1 MAAQSGHRADTT
13 VTLRC
18 DPRHRP
24 AMEHIRILACMKH
37 PTIPPNGKIIE
48 AVARRFR
55 VLGEPQRLRVLQSL
69 EFGAKTVGQL
79 VTALAANQPN
89 VSRHLQALFD
99 AGLVTRR
106 RNGNS
111 VTYSV
116 SDPMVFKLCELVCN
130 NVVEQARAGMA
141 EMAIHERMRPAKRNP
156 AAPLL

>member
-1 MAAQSGHRADTT
+1 MAAQSGHRAKTT

-18 DPRHRP
+18 DPGHRHVI
-24 AMEHIRILACMKH
+24 EHMRIFAYMKH
-37 PTIPPNGKIIE
+37 SMIPPNGKIIE

-141 EMAIHERMRPAKRNP
+141 EMAIDERMRPAKRNP